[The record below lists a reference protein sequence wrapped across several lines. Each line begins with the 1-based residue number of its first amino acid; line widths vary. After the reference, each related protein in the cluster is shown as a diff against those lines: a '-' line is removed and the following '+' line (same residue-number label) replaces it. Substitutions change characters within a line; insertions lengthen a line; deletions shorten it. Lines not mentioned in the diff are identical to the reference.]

1 MAHHVTVWGA
11 GPAGLMCAQVLAEA
25 GCSVTICDH
34 KAAPARKFL
43 LAGRGGLNLSH
54 SEPLELFLTR
64 YGSARWFLEPMIRA
78 FPPQQVVAWC
88 ESLGQSTF
96 TGSSGRIF
104 PKTMRASPLLRAW
117 LQRLDR
123 LGVIFKSG
131 AEWPG
136 FDDTPTV
143 LALGGA
149 SWPSTGSTANW
160 VPKFATAGI
169 TVTGFQ
175 PSNCRILV
183 SWTEHFRN
191 KFAGQPLKNLQLRY
205 GNETAKGEVVISQ
218 QGLEG
223 GAVYRLSRAMREEP
237 GKSLVID
244 MKPGLTGDVVAKRL
258 AQPRG
263 AMSQANFL
271 RRALGLTPAAIA
283 LLHETKTPVS
293 HTGIKA
299 LKLTVRGPAGI
310 ERAISSAGG
319 VDLRELDS
327 HCRLKKM
334 PVTYCVGE
342 MLDWD
347 APTGGYLLQGCFS
360 TAVAAARDLIAQLAP
375 STPHF
380 AH

>member
-1 MAHHVTVWGA
+1 MARSVTIWGA
-11 GPAGLMCAQVLAEA
+11 GPAGLMGAQVLAEA

-43 LAGRGGLNLSH
+43 LAGRGGLNLTH
-54 SEPLELFLTR
+54 SEPLDLFLTR

-78 FPPQQVVAWC
+78 FPPEQVAAWC
-88 ESLGQSTF
+88 ERLGISTF

-104 PKTMRASPLLRAW
+104 PVSMKASPLLRAW
-117 LQRLDR
+117 LRYLGQ
-123 LGVIFKSG
+123 LGVTLKTG
-131 AEWPG
+131 VEWPG
-136 FDDTPTV
+136 FDDGPTV

-160 VPKFATAGI
+160 LPKFEAAGI
-169 TVTGFQ
+169 TVNPFQ
-175 PSNCRILV
+175 PSNSRILV
-183 SWTEHFRN
+183 PWTEHFRN

-205 GNETAKGEVVISQ
+205 GNEIAKGEIVISQ

-223 GAVYRLSRAMREEP
+223 GAVYQLSRVMREQP
-237 GKSLVID
+237 GKALIID
-244 MKPGLTGDVVAKRL
+244 MKPGLSGDVVAKRL

-263 AMSQANFL
+263 SMSQANFL
-271 RRALGLTPAAIA
+271 RKALGLTPAAIG
-283 LLHETKTPVS
+283 LLHETKTAIS
-293 HTGIKA
+293 HAGIKG
-299 LKLTVRGPAGI
+299 LVLQVKGPAGI

-319 VDLRELDS
+319 ISLQELDS

-334 PVTYCVGE
+334 PLTYCVGE

-347 APTGGYLLQGCFS
+347 APTGGYLLQACFS
-360 TAVAAARDLIAQLAP
+360 TAVAAAQDLARQLAP